1 MRTATWVVGVAS
13 LALALSACGTNSTGA
28 TTMTGVAH
36 TATLTSAAG
45 TDSGSTN
52 FTDCMRANGVTGFPG
67 VTIDQNGQVHLNL
80 TGSAIDP
87 ISATYREAAQ
97 TCAHLL
103 PAGSTLPA
111 APQVPTTDPQP
122 PHLSCAGADC
132 PAAPKVPAPPN

>member
-1 MRTATWVVGVAS
+1 MRTVTWVVGVAS
-13 LALALSACGTNSTGA
+13 LALAVSACGTNSTGA

-36 TATLTSAAG
+36 TATLTSASA
-45 TDSGSTN
+45 TGSTN

-67 VTIDQNGQVHLNL
+67 VTIDQNGQVHLNI

-87 ISATYREAAQ
+87 ISATYRKAAQ

-111 APQVPTTDPQP
+111 APRVPTTDPQP